1 MSRQYSID
9 DIAKYKA
16 GSGYGDWIANLTAIG
31 TKEGSGLE
39 NNILSNNKM
48 PKKKFGNTDTQLFE
62 GMLGGSMDEMGL
74 GEMEGDGL
82 NEWMS
87 NLSKLI
93 KLLKIRAKMVGSGMD
108 MDSVPEGLD
117 MDMQG
122 EGITD
127 WFKNLYNVI
136 RKPSEALKSMPKPIA
151 DFNDKYGTYDIISM
165 EVCREPLSAGLQNII
180 DRASGGNL
188 MKTLS
193 SSPYDALYHLYAN
206 VYLKHST
213 TGQTKACRVE
223 KNQRVEIF
231 DKIVP
236 PKGGAK
242 GKCMSVPNI
251 KPNTAWLD
259 FWKNTDETTWN
270 YNAVKYNCQNF
281 LKRRL
286 EELDLLTPELKD
298 FIMQDID
305 TLLPGAEVQKSIA
318 KGITDAAS
326 ILQNIWKGGAMC
338 NCGDKCGCGLA
349 GGYLEQHVHLKDG
362 KYPDITG
369 DNTQPW
375 RSDYAGRGKKK
386 KKRQKG
392 GWVDPHIHQVWPREG
407 VGWTGEVVGQWYDP
421 DFGKH

>member
-1 MSRQYSID
+1 MSRQYSIA
-9 DIAKYKA
+9 DIAKYKT
-16 GSGYGDWIANLTAIG
+16 GSG
-31 TKEGSGLE
+31 K
-39 NNILSNNKM
+39 NNISDYNKRM

-62 GMLGGSMDEMGL
+62 GMLGGSMEEIGL
-74 GEMEGDGL
+74 DGMEGEGL
-82 NEWMS
+82 NEWMG
-87 NLSKLI
+87 NLSKLF
-93 KLLKIRAKMVGSGMD
+93 KLLKIRAKMVGSGT
-108 MDSVPEGLD
+108 VPEGLGFAPEGLDPD
-117 MDMQG
+117 MEG

-127 WFKNLYNVI
+127 WFQNLYNVI
-136 RKPSEALKSMPKPIA
+136 RNPKEALKSMPKPIWE
-151 DFNDKYGTYDIISM
+151 FNDKYGTYDIISI
-165 EVCREPLSAGLQNII
+165 EICREPLSAGLQNII

-188 MKTLS
+188 IKTLS
-193 SSPYDALYHLYAN
+193 NSPYDALYHLYAN

-213 TGQTKACRVE
+213 TGQTKSFRVE
-223 KNQRVEIF
+223 KNQRVEII

-236 PKGGAK
+236 PKGGVK
-242 GKCMSVPNI
+242 GKCMGVPNI

-270 YNAVKYNCQNF
+270 YNAVKFNCQNF

-326 ILQNIWKGGAMC
+326 ILQNIWKGGAIC
-338 NCGDKCGCGLA
+338 SCGEKCGCGLA

-386 KKRQKG
+386 KKRTQKG

-407 VGWTGEVVGQWYDP
+407 VGWTGEVVGQYYDP